1 MNILDK
7 RIMINYENENYLL
20 FDICENLSVCVT
32 QTIFLKF
39 LY

>member
-7 RIMINYENENYLL
+7 GMMINYKNGNCLL
-20 FDICENLSVCVT
+20 FDICENLGVCVT
-32 QTIFLKF
+32 QNSFLKF